1 MDIIEDYDQGLRD
14 CISRCALKTR
24 EELIEYG
31 YSNGYMAGNNN
42 GRSNGYMEGYN
53 NGYRAGGSG
62 NRIDTLRLRV
72 ATAAMQGLLAGG
84 YLAEHSDTAAEAVR
98 QADAL
103 LAKLKGGEP

>member
-1 MDIIEDYDQGLRD
+1 MDIIKDYDQELRD
-14 CISRCALKTR
+14 CISRCALEGR

-31 YSNGYMAGNNN
+31 YSNGYMAG
-42 GRSNGYMEGYN
+42 YN
-53 NGYRAGGSG
+53 NGYRAGGAG
-62 NRIDTLRLRV
+62 KRIDTLRLRV

-103 LAKLKGGEP
+103 IAKLDVIP